1 MTTPLIEKEI
11 QLLETYSKQGESY
24 TNNEGR
30 YGWRNPI
37 RSDTGDLMRCLTIA
51 VNPKRTLEFGT
62 GHGLSTLYMVAG
74 LQSHTE
80 QHIDTIECEAGVAQ
94 SSQERFNNCK
104 TPVTVRPGEAM
115 EVIAG
120 LEGHYDM
127 VFFDA
132 QKSHYHQQLMALLDK
147 KLIGKG
153 TVIMADNVVDR
164 EEECRNFLNWFIE
177 NNINHYILQT
187 ECGLLVAHL

>member
-30 YGWRNPI
+30 FGWRNPI
-37 RSDTGDLMRCLTIA
+37 RSDTGDLMRCLTIT
-51 VNPKRTLEFGT
+51 VQPKRTLEFGT
-62 GHGLSTLYMVAG
+62 GHGLSTLYMVSG
-74 LQSHTE
+74 LANHHE
-80 QHIDTIECEAGVAQ
+80 QHIDTIEFDEGVAA
-94 SSQERFNNCK
+94 SSQQRFNQCQ
-104 TPVTVRPGEAM
+104 TPVTVKPGEAM
-115 EVIAG
+115 HVISN

-132 QKSHYHQQLMALLDK
+132 QKSHYHQQLMGLLERN
-147 KLIGKG
+147 LIGKG
-153 TVIMADNVVDR
+153 TVILADNVVDR
-164 EEECRNFLNWFIE
+164 QSECQDFLDWFVN

>member
-1 MTTPLIEKEI
+1 
-11 QLLETYSKQGESY
+11 
-24 TNNEGR
+24 
-30 YGWRNPI
+30 
-37 RSDTGDLMRCLTIA
+37 
-51 VNPKRTLEFGT
+51 
-62 GHGLSTLYMVAG
+62 
-74 LQSHTE
+74 
-80 QHIDTIECEAGVAQ
+80 
-94 SSQERFNNCK
+94 
-104 TPVTVRPGEAM
+104 
-115 EVIAG
+115 
-120 LEGHYDM
+120 M